1 MPRQTQAEI
10 FFRIVEEML
19 EMEMLEMERKIR
31 RDHLMRQRKVLANG
45 SIKALPARSAEGL
58 GNFSASLRPMPTTG
72 ATSKW
77 HQPE

>member
-10 FFRIVEEML
+10 FCRIVEEI
-19 EMEMLEMERKIR
+19 LEMERKIR

-58 GNFSASLRPMPTTG
+58 GNFSASLRPMPTAG
-72 ATSKW
+72 ATS
-77 HQPE
+77 